1 MTEPPERVLVTT
13 QDQEDL
19 RAAVREVLTDHAP
32 WTAILARIETDEP
45 YDPALWQRL
54 GRDLGIA
61 GLLIP
66 EEFDGAGGD
75 ARDLAVVAEEIGR
88 AAAPVPFL
96 GSAVLATS
104 ALLALTDGEPAAAL
118 LRELA
123 TGARTATL
131 AVPAATVPA
140 ATVPAADPGLS
151 ADGSILATTVRASG
165 DRLSGTVRPVLDLVG
180 ADVVLVPAIADD
192 VEALY
197 LVELAAPGV
206 SVGQITSLDLTRPVA
221 ELTLEDVGAQ
231 SLATGQAVAEAVD
244 RAVRTGAAI
253 LAAEQVGIASWA
265 LDTTVGYLKERHQFG
280 RPLGSFQALK
290 HRLAEVWR
298 QVGLARVSAMAA
310 ADAVA
315 TEDDPRERAI
325 AVAVAAAYC
334 SSAAVLATEEMVQL
348 HGGIGMTWEHPAHL
362 YLARAKA
369 DELLFGAPDQHR
381 AQIAV
386 LVDLTA

>member
-1 MTEPPERVLVTT
+1 MNEPRERVLVAT

-19 RAAVREVLTDHAP
+19 RSAVREVLTDHAP
-32 WTAILARIETDEP
+32 WTAILKRVETDQP

-75 ARDLAVVAEEIGR
+75 ARDLAVVAEEIGG

-104 ALLALTDGEPAAAL
+104 ALLGLTASEPAAAL

-131 AVPAATVPA
+131 AVPAATVPG
-140 ATVPAADPGLS
+140 ADPGLS

-165 DRLSGTVRPVLDLVG
+165 DRLAGTVRPVLDLVG
-180 ADVVLVPAIADD
+180 ADVVLVPALADD

-206 SVGQITSLDLTRPVA
+206 SVRPITSLDLTRPVA
-221 ELTLEDVGAQ
+221 ELTLDDVAAQ
-231 SLATGQAVAEAVD
+231 PLATGQPVAEAVD
-244 RAVRTGAAI
+244 RAVQLGAAI
-253 LAAEQVGIASWA
+253 LASEQVGIASWS
-265 LDTTVGYLKERHQFG
+265 LDTTVAYLKERHQFG
-280 RPLGSFQALK
+280 RPLGSFQALQ

-298 QVGLARVSAMAA
+298 QVGLARATALAA

-334 SSAAVLATEEMVQL
+334 SSAAVHAAEEMVQC